1 MTSLGCVLAKMKKA
15 GLNLSFDNYMMWYWN
30 LFLGSSEKFGET
42 AILKILSF
50 TEVVLNS
57 ILSSLFFFV
66 LTQKRTKKNQGCFH
80 FLTLKLF

>member
-1 MTSLGCVLAKMKKA
+1 MTILGYVLAKMKKA
-15 GLNLSFDNYMMWYWN
+15 GLNFSFDDYMMRYWD
-30 LFLGSSEKFGET
+30 LFWVKTNILET
-42 AILKILSF
+42 AVLKIPSF

>member
-1 MTSLGCVLAKMKKA
+1 MTILGFVLAKMKKA
-15 GLNLSFDNYMMWYWN
+15 DINFSFDKYMMRCRD
-30 LFLGSSEKFGET
+30 LFWGKTNMLET
-42 AILKILSF
+42 AVLKIPSF

-57 ILSSLFFFV
+57 ILSSLCFFV

>member
-1 MTSLGCVLAKMKKA
+1 MAILGDVLAKMKKA
-15 GLNLSFDNYMMWYWN
+15 DLDFSFDNYLMRYRD
-30 LFLGSSEKFGET
+30 LFWGKTNILET
-42 AILKILSF
+42 AVLKIPSF